1 MEHTPSVE
9 EMIAVVQAYI
19 KERKGRSVR
28 IVLNNPMSI
37 RKHMVMLNDAPVLL
51 RRVYDACYDCLS
63 PQSIPAAVL
72 VIAKYQ
78 YQMVS

>member
-37 RKHMVMLNDAPVLL
+37 RKHMVMLNEA
-51 RRVYDACYDCLS
+51 YN
-63 PQSIPAAVL
+63 
-72 VIAKYQ
+72 IAIANNENTK
-78 YQMVS
+78 